1 MRRRTSIDWRRTS
14 KPATHVKAGHALGY
28 WSPSPWNTYPPGI
41 CSSIGV
47 GSQGF
52 VQAWFRDPQDPYGV
66 GLSNALSFTVC
77 N

>member
-1 MRRRTSIDWRRTS
+1 MEYLSTCGGVFSLDMN
-14 KPATHVKAGHALGY
+14 AA
-28 WSPSPWNTYPPGI
+28 GI

>member
-1 MRRRTSIDWRRTS
+1 M
-14 KPATHVKAGHALGY
+14 GLLGY